1 MNHGSSNS
9 RKILFIIV
17 TYKIKY
23 YEANSYISLK
33 ESFLSSNS
41 KYDEK
46 LNIFIVDNT
55 DIDGWDLSNYL
66 EQDENIKVIYN
77 KFNNPGLSY
86 AYNKG
91 AEYAKNNGYSW
102 VVLLDQDTEL
112 PLNFYAEY
120 RKASE
125 NDNNILIKVPITL
138 INKERILSPAKYI
151 FFKSYLYKN
160 LDAGFM
166 ELKKNSFINT
176 GMLINTDFFIKT
188 GGYNE
193 KIKLDFAD
201 HDFVYKC
208 KKIISNFEVMDVKL
222 IQDFSSE
229 TNNRD
234 QAKKRY
240 KLYLRDL
247 KEFKQNKDNR
257 FLLFLNADF
266 FRLVKLT
273 TQYKT
278 IDFIKIR
285 FSL

>member
-1 MNHGSSNS
+1 MVFLD
-9 RKILFIIV
+9 KILFIIV

-23 YEANSYISLK
+23 YEAHSYISLK

-55 DIDGWDLSNYL
+55 DIDGWDLSSYL
-66 EQDENIKVIYN
+66 EQDENVKVVYN
-77 KFNNPGLSY
+77 KLNNPGLSY
-86 AYNKG
+86 AYNRG
-91 AEYAKNNGYSW
+91 AEFAKSNGFSW
-102 VVLLDQDTEL
+102 IVLLDQDTEL
-112 PLNFYAEY
+112 PLNFYVEY
-120 RKASE
+120 RKATE
-125 NDNNILIKVPITL
+125 NDNNTLIKVPITL
-138 INKERILSPAKYI
+138 INKERILSPVKYI
-151 FFKSYLYKN
+151 FFKSYLYEN
-160 LDAGFM
+160 LDAGIM

-176 GMLINTDFFIKT
+176 GMLINTDFFIRT

-193 KIKLDFAD
+193 KIKLDFTD
-201 HDFVYKC
+201 HDFIYKC
-208 KKIISNFEVMDVKL
+208 KKTINNFEVMDVKL

-229 TNNRD
+229 TNNQD

-240 KLYLRDL
+240 KFYLRDL
-247 KEFKQNKDNR
+247 KEFKKNKDNR

-273 TQYKT
+273 IQYKT